1 MAACLH
7 MLSDRF
13 NYGLVG
19 SSEPYDALIIPWC
32 SSPIT
37 DYLMSG
43 DRLSIVHDGAA
54 FSRTEKV
61 GFLANHPTACRTLKV
76 CWAGKDQGTNC
87 GVCEKCTRT
96 RLNFLAVGV
105 ASPACFQEPLDMA
118 RITSIPLQNTTQ
130 LSELQTILRY
140 ARHKGIV
147 ADWVTLLQKRIAAG
161 IGDGKGRSLRQR
173 TKSFRRRIKKLFAR
187 QMSRIMPQRA

>member
-1 MAACLH
+1 
-7 MLSDRF
+7 
-13 NYGLVG
+13 
-19 SSEPYDALIIPWC
+19 
-32 SSPIT
+32 
-37 DYLMSG
+37 
-43 DRLSIVHDGAA
+43 
-54 FSRTEKV
+54 
-61 GFLANHPTACRTLKV
+61 
-76 CWAGKDQGTNC
+76 
-87 GVCEKCTRT
+87 
-96 RLNFLAVGV
+96 
-105 ASPACFQEPLDMA
+105 MA

-173 TKSFRRRIKKLFAR
+173 TKSFRHRIKKLFAR